1 MTPRLIIFDCDG
13 TLADG
18 QHMIVSAMQSAFAE
32 LEMAPP
38 SREAV
43 LYTVGLS
50 PLEGM
55 QHLAGTSD
63 PLVHEA
69 LAAEY
74 RTHFQALRRM
84 PNFEEPLFPG
94 AKQAIQHLASL
105 PDIVLGIATGKSQ
118 RGVRALLEREALTSA
133 FATIQTADDAP
144 SKPHPGMIWNAL
156 AETGLSAAATVMIGD
171 TTHDILMARSAGVK
185 SIGVAWGYHQPAEL
199 LGAGASTVAE
209 NFAELLNLLGVG
221 AVETPE

>member
-32 LEMAPP
+32 LEMPPP
-38 SREAV
+38 SRESV
-43 LYTVGLS
+43 LYIVGLS
-50 PLEGM
+50 PLECM
-55 QHLAGTSD
+55 QHLAGASD
-63 PLVHEA
+63 SRVHEA
-69 LAAEY
+69 LAAAY

-84 PNFEEPLFPG
+84 PHFEEPLFPG
-94 AKQAIQHLASL
+94 AKQAIQHLAAL
-105 PDIVLGIATGKSQ
+105 PGVVLAIATGKSQ

-156 AETGLSAAATVMIGD
+156 AETGLTASDTVMIGD
-171 TTHDILMARSAGVK
+171 TTHDILMARAAGVK
-185 SIGVAWGYHQPAEL
+185 SIGVAWGYHRSGEL
-199 LGAGASTVAE
+199 LGAGAASVAQDFE
-209 NFAELLNLLGVG
+209 HLLDLLGVR
-221 AVETPE
+221 AVEA